1 MANNG
6 SGLSTAGSTI
16 SAVSP
21 ALNAVPYVGSILS
34 MLGTTVGG
42 IMQQKGAQQQAEQAA
57 KARKD
62 ALGLKTD
69 AMRPEYLKKLQM
81 DKMAALSDM
90 AGIGFAKNQLEGQTA
105 NQLRAIRESSPSGS
119 ATVNAISAALGQRN
133 ADEQKLAIQN
143 ATYKQN
149 ALDKV
154 SGDLEMLGNKGM
166 ALEERR
172 DQWKREGLQAA
183 SALEN
188 AATANKMT
196 AASTIIGGLTSGAA
210 SIGKAA
216 QNQGYINALGGAYA
230 GKTAAPAVDGTTVDL
245 VQGEDGVYSD
255 PTQGANAFADNDAKL
270 NDLLS
275 YSGELN
281 FDDKKF
287 LTEQLQKLAISG
299 TQNDMAL
306 AAQIR
311 SILNK

>member
-1 MANNG
+1 MAQNE
-6 SGLSTAGSTI
+6 SSTAGSVI
-16 SAVSP
+16 SGISP
-21 ALNAVPYVGSILS
+21 ALSAIPYVGSILS

-42 IMQQKGAQQQAEQAA
+42 ALQQRGAQQQAEQAA
-57 KARKD
+57 KARKA
-62 ALGLKTD
+62 ALNKGVD

-81 DKMAALSDM
+81 DKMNALSDV
-90 AGIGFAKNQLEGQTA
+90 AGIDFAKKQLEAQTA
-105 NQLRAIRESSPSGS
+105 NQLRAIRESSPSGT

-133 ADEQKLAIQN
+133 SDEQKLAVQN
-143 ATYKQN
+143 LEHKQK
-149 ALDKV
+149 ALGQV
-154 SGDLEMLGNKGM
+154 SSDLEMLGNKGM

-196 AASTIIGGLTSGAA
+196 AASTIIGGLTSGLS
-210 SIGKAA
+210 SIGKTA
-216 QNQGYINALGGAYA
+216 QNQGYINALSKAYSS
-230 GKTAAPAVDGTTVDL
+230 GDTKTPTVDA
-245 VQGEDGVYSD
+245 VQEDGGITPSGDVTSF
-255 PTQGANAFADNDAKL
+255 TDNEAKL

-275 YSGELN
+275 YGGELN

-299 TQNDMAL
+299 NQNDMAL

-311 SILNK
+311 NILNK